1 MMKRKFV
8 LTIAAGAMALVSTA
22 ANAADM
28 CTTLKTII
36 AIGKRD
42 ADFTSQQTTPFVT
55 GGKGV
60 LARSQVPGF
69 TCKVSIEQGRGFWA
83 CMKENSAKGTDEADA
98 MSYQIEDCLNVAPTK
113 DNGDYS
119 VDYTFKLRRNPPLMV
134 YLSGSKGKL
143 VFLNVITN

>member
-1 MMKRKFV
+1 MMKRKAV
-8 LTIAAGAMALVSTA
+8 LTILAGATALVSTA

-36 AIGKRD
+36 AVAKRD
-42 ADFTSQQTTPFVT
+42 PNFSSQQTTPFVM

-83 CMKENSAKGTDEADA
+83 CMKENSSLGTDEADA
-98 MSYQIEDCLNVAPTK
+98 LSYQIEDCLNVAPTK

-119 VDYTFKLRRNPPLMV
+119 VDYTFNLRRNPKLMV